1 MRPKHWE
8 KNIFEL
14 IRRTSTDLPND
25 VESYLK
31 RAYNREQKGSRA
43 HWSLSVIMENI
54 ASARENDLPLCQDT
68 GFVTVFLE
76 TSTNFKIFPTR
87 KVSCS
92 LNCSFIKLARSVLRV
107 LFFSK

>member
-68 GFVTVFLE
+68 GTLIFY
-76 TSTNFKIFPTR
+76 FKVP
-87 KVSCS
+87 VG
-92 LNCSFIKLARSVLRV
+92 
-107 LFFSK
+107 